1 MIRNDNYNN
10 KGDLMSN
17 IKLESVG
24 TKVDES
30 GMVFPLTTDTA
41 YDGNETEGVHIM
53 EVDNEW
59 WETLECEEG
68 VRLFQFLA
76 KTKIYLEQDYFKW
89 AQGQMAIVV
98 ESKGFVDITAAR
110 LHEGWS
116 I

>member
-1 MIRNDNYNN
+1 MKSIELD
-10 KGDLMSN
+10 
-17 IKLESVG
+17 SVG
-24 TKVDES
+24 TIVDES
-30 GMVFPLTTDTA
+30 GMVFPLTTDPA
-41 YDGNETEGVHIM
+41 YDGNETEGVPIM

-59 WETLECEEG
+59 WESIECEEA

-89 AQGQMAIVV
+89 AQEMMAVVV